1 MQNNFRCMSPS
12 PFRKLSFKYCKGSR
26 LLILRHWPVRSV
38 RQRRYSTTEMFFTIS
53 HLHLDKILRST
64 KYDSA
69 EAVIDFLILILISL
83 LQPFAKRTPAVC
95 PFQAGNNEGRWA
107 RARCCLSASG
117 RMIRHRAPNNLRKN
131 LHRTQSRS
139 ACRMRL
145 LL

>member
-1 MQNNFRCMSPS
+1 MQNNFRRMSPS

-26 LLILRHWPVRSV
+26 LLILIHWPVRSI

-53 HLHLDKILRST
+53 HLQLRST
-64 KYDSA
+64 KNDSA
-69 EAVIDFLILILISL
+69 EVVIDFLVLILISL
-83 LQPFAKRTPAVC
+83 LQPFAKRTPVVC